1 MRHAAARHLMPLHAD
16 YVANIGEHE
25 RRQRYL
31 MGLVMLGVS
40 AGLLILLGRSEV
52 SRWWRL
58 WLMVP
63 LWASMLGFAQARAR
77 T

>member
-1 MRHAAARHLMPLHAD
+1 
-16 YVANIGEHE
+16 
-25 RRQRYL
+25 
-31 MGLVMLGVS
+31 MGLIMLGVS
-40 AGLLILLGRSEV
+40 AGLLVLLGRSEV

-63 LWASMLGFAQARAR
+63 LVASMLGFVQARAQ

>member
-1 MRHAAARHLMPLHAD
+1 MRHAAARHLMPLHSGH
-16 YVANIGEHE
+16 VTNIGGRE

-31 MGLVMLGVS
+31 MGLAMLGVS
-40 AGLLILLGRSEV
+40 AGLLVLLGRSEV

-63 LWASMLGFAQARAR
+63 LWASMLGLIQARAQ

>member
-1 MRHAAARHLMPLHAD
+1 MRHAAARYLMPLNSDH
-16 YVANIGEHE
+16 VANIGGRE

-31 MGLVMLGVS
+31 MGLAMLGGS
-40 AGLLILLGRSEV
+40 AGLLFLLGRSEV

-58 WLMVP
+58 WLIVP
-63 LWASMLGFAQARAR
+63 LWISMLGFFQARAQ

>member
-1 MRHAAARHLMPLHAD
+1 
-16 YVANIGEHE
+16 
-25 RRQRYL
+25 
-31 MGLVMLGVS
+31 MGLAMLGVS

-52 SRWWRL
+52 SHLWRL

-63 LWASMLGFAQARAR
+63 LWVSMLGLVQGRAQ

>member
-1 MRHAAARHLMPLHAD
+1 MHLQSER
-16 YVANIGEHE
+16 VANIGARE
-25 RRQRYL
+25 RRQRYVI
-31 MGLVMLGVS
+31 GLIMLGISV
-40 AGLLILLGRSEV
+40 GLLVLLGRSEV

-63 LWASMLGFAQARAR
+63 LLASMLGFVQARAQ

>member
-1 MRHAAARHLMPLHAD
+1 
-16 YVANIGEHE
+16 
-25 RRQRYL
+25 
-31 MGLVMLGVS
+31 MGFVLLVVS
-40 AGLLILLGRSEV
+40 AGLLVVLGRGAV

-63 LWASMLGFAQARAR
+63 LWVSMLGFIQAREQ

>member
-1 MRHAAARHLMPLHAD
+1 
-16 YVANIGEHE
+16 
-25 RRQRYL
+25 

-40 AGLLILLGRSEV
+40 AGLLILLGHGDL

-63 LWASMLGFAQARAR
+63 LWASMLSFVQAREQ